1 MGWSYARAQSRI
13 TAFSSDAPQIVVE
26 RFDREF
32 GARLREVRA
41 KAGRTETVGRPLY
54 NLPNGV
60 AVVADSVHVYVNLVN
75 YDEKRLDQG
84 RETEASHKRALAF
97 LHHHYAALDRV
108 VEDAGA
114 QRVDFHGARLHA
126 VIVEPAGEENAQERI
141 ARGLRLALDMI
152 ALSDAAD
159 RSFLDGAYA
168 ARFRV
173 GIDAGPC
180 VALDSGR
187 NDEREPLFVG
197 SAANH
202 AAKLADGSQPGIFLS
217 PRVRGVFGMG
227 FATSTLRTVPPAD
240 PAEIAQ
246 ILRADPATRGVQS
259 ILDEATE
266 RRVAIW
272 RDDLRE
278 HRVKTAVPEDFA
290 FHQHRLPLNTID
302 YQALMPSNSIRMPVV
317 SIFADI
323 DGYTRY
329 IDDAMSAHA
338 VAEAVRNL
346 HVIRSEL
353 NAVVQEDFSG
363 RKVRFVGDCI
373 HGLLADG
380 SGTSVDLGGTVDVAA
395 QCAGGLRSS
404 FDLCRTLLPNI
415 AQLGLAIG
423 FELGETPV
431 SRVGIRGERSV
442 RVASSKATIASEAA
456 QSVSDGDQTRMGDT
470 AWAHASHT
478 LRAFFPNQVADGLT
492 YDDVAFQ
499 EPGSSAMAAA
509 PQPVAADR
517 NHADK

>member
-1 MGWSYARAQSRI
+1 MSWSYARAQSRI
-13 TAFSSDAPQIVVE
+13 AAFSSDAPQIVVE
-26 RFDREF
+26 RFDADF
-32 GARLREVRA
+32 SARLRKMRIE
-41 KAGRTETVGRPLY
+41 GGLTESAGRPLY
-54 NLPNGV
+54 NLPEGV
-60 AVVADSVHVYVNLVN
+60 AVVTDAVHIYVNLIN

-108 VEDAGA
+108 VDEAGA

-126 VIVEPAGEENAQERI
+126 VIVEPAGDANAQERI

-159 RSFLDGAYA
+159 RFFLNGAYA
-168 ARFRV
+168 GRFRV

-180 VALDSGR
+180 VAIDSGR
-187 NDEREPLFVG
+187 HDEREPLFVG

-202 AAKLADGSQPGIFLS
+202 AAKLADGSQPGIYLS

-227 FATSTLRTVPPAD
+227 CSSSTLNMVPAAD

-246 ILRADPATRGVQS
+246 ILRADPTTRGVQS
-259 ILDEATE
+259 LLNEATE
-266 RRVAIW
+266 RRVKVW
-272 RDDLRE
+272 QDDIRE
-278 HRVKTAVPEDFA
+278 HRVKTATPADFA
-290 FHQHRLPLNTID
+290 FHHHRLPLSTID
-302 YQALMPSNSIRMPVV
+302 YQALMPSNSLRMPVV

-329 IDDAMSAHA
+329 IDNAMAANA

-380 SGTSVDLGGTVDVAA
+380 SGTTVEPSDTVNVAA

-404 FDLCRTLLPNI
+404 FDLCRGLLPNI

-423 FELGETPV
+423 FEFGETPV

-456 QSVSDGDQTRMGDT
+456 QAVCDGGQTKMGEE
-470 AWAHASHT
+470 AWAHASYT
-478 LRAFFPNQVADGLT
+478 LRSFFPNRVADDLT
-492 YDDVAFQ
+492 YDDIAFQ
-499 EPGSSAMAAA
+499 EPGTSAAAAA
-509 PQPVAADR
+509 PEPVAADR
-517 NHADK
+517 NHATK